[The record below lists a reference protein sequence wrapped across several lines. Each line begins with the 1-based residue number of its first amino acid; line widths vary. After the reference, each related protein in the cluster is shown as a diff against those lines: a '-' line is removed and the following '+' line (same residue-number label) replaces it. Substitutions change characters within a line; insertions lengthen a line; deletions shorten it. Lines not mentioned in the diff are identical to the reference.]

1 MANNKVRI
9 TVDKKAIAKWVNEDP
24 VIKDILITE
33 AHKVA
38 NEAAA
43 TASEAENG
51 AGGTLT
57 GYAAAGFD
65 VVYKTGT
72 KRPKVYIV
80 SKAEEALAL
89 AVHFYTQRRDG
100 IGHLRA
106 ALYKFTKRNNVTIV
120 IYTDI
125 EKVLVAYL
133 KENLLTIAGY
143 ENVNIATIKSKNNN
157 LNEVIITGAYNS
169 DINQVMRNASAVRDI
184 YANSY

>member
-1 MANNKVRI
+1 MECVNEMANNKVRI

-106 ALYKFTKRNNVTIV
+106 ALYKFTKRNNVTKYPV
-120 IYTDI
+120 GKNYKTQPP
-125 EKVLVAYL
+125 K
-133 KENLLTIAGY
+133 
-143 ENVNIATIKSKNNN
+143 KS
-157 LNEVIITGAYNS
+157 
-169 DINQVMRNASAVRDI
+169 
-184 YANSY
+184 